1 MTASN
6 TCNAPASVW
15 ALSYTMQEHQAYIC
29 SILGIYNT
37 LPKARKAAIRC
48 VSDMLLKG
56 YTITSQTDNLQWA
69 LHHVELNRNMNL
81 YIEPHNIL

>member
-1 MTASN
+1 MKASN

-15 ALSYTMQEHQAYIC
+15 ALSYTMQEQQAYIC

-56 YTITSQTDNLQWA
+56 YTIISQTDNLQWTLYHEE
-69 LHHVELNRNMNL
+69 LHRNMNL